1 MNCTLCDQTVS
12 ERNTATFACGHT
24 FHLTCI
30 LMQPFSSLCSQC
42 DQPVTDLP
50 DVGLDRKV
58 AIASD
63 VASKIQQRQLTC
75 VQPTSILQRIGN
87 AISPLTPS
95 LRTFSDYLY
104 HNKSLS
110 YISSLGFS
118 PKDAVHER
126 VKWDKIS
133 STYEVTDILKFN
145 FKWQHMVEMGITP
158 TDVGLFSWQQQQ
170 RDLQLDARKLLQT
183 NISLSELADL
193 KYTTHQLLE
202 MGFDWSVL
210 TQMGASVDSWRMF
223 GFPLEDIK
231 QYWNPSLTNLVTA
244 GFYDKDRVKMAGWD
258 MEDVL
263 HSLPNMSD
271 RSNGRVLRLAF

>member
-1 MNCTLCDQTVS
+1 M
-12 ERNTATFACGHT
+12 
-24 FHLTCI
+24 
-30 LMQPFSSLCSQC
+30 
-42 DQPVTDLP
+42 
-50 DVGLDRKV
+50 
-58 AIASD
+58 
-63 VASKIQQRQLTC
+63 
-75 VQPTSILQRIGN
+75 
-87 AISPLTPS
+87 
-95 LRTFSDYLY
+95 
-104 HNKSLS
+104 
-110 YISSLGFS
+110 
-118 PKDAVHER
+118 
-126 VKWDKIS
+126 
-133 STYEVTDILKFN
+133 DILKFN
-145 FKWQHMVEMGITP
+145 FKWSHMVEMGITP

-170 RDLQLDARKLLQT
+170 RDLQLNVRKLLQT

-202 MGFDWSVL
+202 MGFDWNIM

>member
-1 MNCTLCDQTVS
+1 MNCTLCNEIVP

-24 FHLTCI
+24 FHLTCV

-50 DVGLDRKV
+50 DIGLDRKV

>member
-1 MNCTLCDQTVS
+1 MNCTLCNEIVS

-24 FHLTCI
+24 FHLTCV

-42 DQPVTDLP
+42 DHTVTDLP

-63 VASKIQQRQLTC
+63 IASKIQQRQFNC
-75 VQPTSILQRIGN
+75 VPPTSLLQRIGN

-95 LRTFSDYLY
+95 LQHFSEHLY

-126 VKWDKIS
+126 ISWKKIAS
-133 STYEVTDILKFN
+133 AYKAEDILEFGFN
-145 FKWQHMVEMGITP
+145 WQHMVEMGITP
-158 TDVGLFSWQQQQ
+158 TCVKMFNWQQQQ
-170 RDLQLDARKLLQT
+170 RRLELDARKLLQT
-183 NISLSELADL
+183 NISLSELADF

-202 MGFDWSVL
+202 LGFDWNVM

-223 GFPLEDIK
+223 GFTLSDIK
-231 QYWNPSLTNLVTA
+231 QYWNPSLSDLVSA
-244 GFYDKDRVKMAGWD
+244 GFYDKDRLKMAGWD
-258 MEDVL
+258 IEDVL
-263 HSLPNMSD
+263 QTLPNLSE
-271 RSNGRVLRLAF
+271 RSSGRVLRLAF

>member
-1 MNCTLCDQTVS
+1 MSCTFCKNAISQ
-12 ERNTATFACGHT
+12 RNTATFACGHT
-24 FHLTCI
+24 FHLTCV

-42 DQPVTDLP
+42 EQPVTDLP
-50 DVGLDRKV
+50 DIGLDRKV

-133 STYEVTDILKFN
+133 STYEVADILKFG
-145 FKWQHMVEMGITP
+145 FKWDHMVEMGITP
-158 TDVGLFSWQQQQ
+158 SDVGLFSWQQQQ
-170 RDLQLDARKLLQT
+170 RNLQLDALKLLQT

-258 MEDVL
+258 MNDVL
-263 HSLPNMSD
+263 KTLPNMAD

>member
-24 FHLTCI
+24 FHLTCV

-42 DQPVTDLP
+42 DQKVTDLP

-58 AIASD
+58 SIASNIS
-63 VASKIQQRQLTC
+63 SKIQQRQLTC
-75 VQPTSILQRIGN
+75 VQHTSLLQRIGN
-87 AISPLTPS
+87 VISPLTPS
-95 LRTFSDYLY
+95 LENFSDYIY

-110 YISSLGFS
+110 HISSLGFS

-126 VKWDKIS
+126 IKWNKIS
-133 STYEVTDILKFN
+133 STYEVADILKFG
-145 FKWQHMVEMGITP
+145 FKWSHMVEMGITP

-183 NISLSELADL
+183 NISLAELANL

-202 MGFDWSVL
+202 MGFVWNVM
-210 TQMGASVDSWRMF
+210 TQMGASVDSWRIF
-223 GFPLEDIK
+223 GFTLEDIK
-231 QYWNPSLTNLVTA
+231 QYWNPSLSDLVA
-244 GFYDKDRVKMAGWD
+244 GGFYDKNRVEMAGWEL
-258 MEDVL
+258 EDVL
-263 HSLPNMSD
+263 KTLPNMSD

>member
-1 MNCTLCDQTVS
+1 MNCTLCNKIVP

-24 FHLTCI
+24 FHLTCV

-42 DQPVTDLP
+42 DQSVTDLP
-50 DVGLDRKV
+50 DIGLDRKV

-133 STYEVTDILKFN
+133 STYEVADILKFN
-145 FKWQHMVEMGITP
+145 FKWSHMVEMGITP

-223 GFPLEDIK
+223 GFPLGDIK

-258 MEDVL
+258 MENVL
-263 HSLPNMSD
+263 QSLPNMSD

>member
-24 FHLTCI
+24 FHLTCV

-42 DQPVTDLP
+42 DQKVTDLP

-58 AIASD
+58 SIESNIS
-63 VASKIQQRQLTC
+63 SKIQQRQLTC
-75 VQPTSILQRIGN
+75 VKHTSLLQRIGN
-87 AISPLTPS
+87 VISPLTPS
-95 LRTFSDYLY
+95 LENFSDYLY

-110 YISSLGFS
+110 HISSLGFS

-126 VKWDKIS
+126 IKWNKIS
-133 STYEVTDILKFN
+133 STYEVADILKFG
-145 FKWQHMVEMGITP
+145 FKWSHMVEMGITP

-170 RDLQLDARKLLQT
+170 RDLQLDARKILQT
-183 NISLSELADL
+183 NISLSELANL

-202 MGFDWSVL
+202 MGFDWNVM
-210 TQMGASVDSWRMF
+210 TQMGASVDSWRIF
-223 GFPLEDIK
+223 GFSLEDIK
-231 QYWNPSLTNLVTA
+231 QYWNPSLSDLVA
-244 GFYDKDRVKMAGWD
+244 GGFYDKKRVEMAGWEL
-258 MEDVL
+258 EDVL
-263 HSLPNMSD
+263 KTLPNMSD